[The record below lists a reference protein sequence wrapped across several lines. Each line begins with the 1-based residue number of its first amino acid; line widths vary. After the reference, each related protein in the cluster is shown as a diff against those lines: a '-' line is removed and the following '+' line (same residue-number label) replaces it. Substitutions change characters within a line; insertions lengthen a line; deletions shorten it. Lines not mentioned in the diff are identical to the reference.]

1 MMHSFHLVDI
11 FGWKTNVFRHVA
23 LEALSYYAVTPKLF
37 NFFWID
43 TLIFEI
49 KYFERKYIYVRGQ
62 IESAIVSFRVK
73 AVKRVFLTPVLF
85 GRN

>member
-1 MMHSFHLVDI
+1 MMDSFHLVDI

-23 LEALSYYAVTPKLF
+23 LEALSYYALTPKLF

-49 KYFERKYIYVRGQ
+49 KLFERKHSQ
-62 IESAIVSFRVK
+62 
-73 AVKRVFLTPVLF
+73 LTCADKLKVLLSLS
-85 GRN
+85 G